1 MHSQLSPPSASLFVV
16 VLSSGSVLVVAVLFL
31 AACLVTVYLLFLRIN
46 RASTPVLLP
55 ADSIEE
61 EQDGKSSSEAS
72 QSEKNHGK
80 GKKKKNAKK
89 ASPVSSSNQV
99 NQTPASS
106 ASPSP
111 STQSQSSVKF
121 DDEDDILLL
130 AQLKGYNVSG
140 VRRRGPA
147 NNAIVT
153 PTLSSVN
160 TKTSNVNVK
169 PIKKEP
175 VAPLSSSSSSS
186 SSSAS
191 DSADSNDS
199 LSSLTPEELAFI
211 ASEATAAV
219 EAAESSGMVVE
230 EVIIEANIPNESIE
244 SSVESESIDSEEIIE
259 DVVIVEE
266 VIPIKSSVK
275 SSPVS
280 TSNDWSSVPT
290 REEEAIKSLKNK
302 VLDLQAQLKQ
312 ADAQTATQERALE
325 QARRRCTLLESEAK
339 EARRLA
345 ADQKR
350 SADNQ
355 IATLRSLNADLS
367 EKLGRME
374 SVIVA
379 EASALK
385 SEAEEAKSQI
395 SQLKGELVQLSAEA
409 RRKEAETDAKI
420 QALMREKPL
429 LEEQAGESAHLKEEL
444 VAAQNNIEKLTQSL
458 QDYRQELEVARLHA
472 GSEEIISELKAKL
485 EEASRVEAALK
496 HEVQHHQA
504 ETRNAHGASAALHQ
518 EIATLKAELEKRE
531 SSSNNNNQEDLV
543 GELQLKLAEAEER
556 ITALQADV
564 AREMKRA
571 DVAKKVYDMKLAEL
585 EKKQ

>member
-1 MHSQLSPPSASLFVV
+1 M

-61 EQDGKSSSEAS
+61 EQDGKSPSEAS

-99 NQTPASS
+99 NQAPASS

-140 VRRRGPA
+140 VRRRGLA
-147 NNAIVT
+147 SNATVT
-153 PTLSSVN
+153 PTLSSVH
-160 TKTSNVNVK
+160 TKANVK

-175 VAPLSSSSSSS
+175 IAPLSSSSSSS

-191 DSADSNDS
+191 DFADSNDS

-312 ADAQTATQERALE
+312 ADAQSAAQERALE

-395 SQLKGELVQLSAEA
+395 SQLKSELVQLSAEA

-420 QALMREKPL
+420 QALMREKSL

-444 VAAQNNIEKLTQSL
+444 AVAQNNIEKLTQSL